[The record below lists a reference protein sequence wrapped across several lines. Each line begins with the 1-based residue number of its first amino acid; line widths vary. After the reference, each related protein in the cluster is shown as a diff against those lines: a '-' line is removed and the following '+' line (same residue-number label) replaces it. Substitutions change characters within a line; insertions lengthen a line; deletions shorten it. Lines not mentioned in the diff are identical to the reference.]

1 MNDIQK
7 QLQAMAE
14 ESYRRFHS
22 RLIPTVDPAR
32 VLGVR
37 VPQLRRLAR
46 QLDGTPEA
54 ESFLRALPHTCYEE
68 NNLHAFLIERIR
80 DYDACVD
87 ALCTFLP
94 YVDNWATCDSM
105 APRILISQPDRL
117 HAQALLWIGC
127 GDVYTV
133 RYGIGVLMRWFLGER
148 FTPEDLV
155 TVATVPDEAY
165 YVSMMVAW
173 YLATAMA
180 VHYKAVLPLL
190 EQRRLSPATQRRT
203 VQKAIE
209 SRRLTSEQKAYLRTL
224 K

>member
-1 MNDIQK
+1 M
-7 QLQAMAE
+7 
-14 ESYRRFHS
+14 
-22 RLIPTVDPAR
+22 
-32 VLGVR
+32 
-37 VPQLRRLAR
+37 
-46 QLDGTPEA
+46 
-54 ESFLRALPHTCYEE
+54 
-68 NNLHAFLIERIR
+68 
-80 DYDACVD
+80 
-87 ALCTFLP
+87 
-94 YVDNWATCDSM
+94 
-105 APRILISQPDRL
+105 
-117 HAQALLWIGC
+117 
-127 GDVYTV
+127 